1 MLATNKTYAPAQAVH
16 AWLGQLVWFAPAPL
30 YQPLRGIAGAFV
42 LLLREALAAV
52 D

>member
-16 AWLGQLVWFAPAPL
+16 AWLGQLVWFAPPR
-30 YQPLRGIAGAFV
+30 PSTNPFGESHAFV